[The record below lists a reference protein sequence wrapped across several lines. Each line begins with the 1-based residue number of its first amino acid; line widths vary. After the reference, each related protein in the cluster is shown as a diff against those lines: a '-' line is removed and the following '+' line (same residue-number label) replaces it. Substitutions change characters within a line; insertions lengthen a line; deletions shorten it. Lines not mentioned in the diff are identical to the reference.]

1 MSDQDRISPYNINT
15 IYNPKPS
22 LSRIRVCLSSLPEP
36 VILYLWLLFSCR
48 PKRILGLCY
57 VVVKVRTGK
66 KFRFALLITLG
77 LVLLHSI
84 EIFSNYILLDSLAGF
99 IVNVGRD
106 WIVSIGVWLVVRRM
120 LTGESVKTN
129 TLWLK

>member
-1 MSDQDRISPYNINT
+1 M
-15 IYNPKPS
+15 
-22 LSRIRVCLSSLPEP
+22 
-36 VILYLWLLFSCR
+36 
-48 PKRILGLCY
+48 GLCY

-66 KFRFALLITLG
+66 KFRFALLITLV

-120 LTGESVKTN
+120 LVGESVKTN
-129 TLWLK
+129 TL

>member
-1 MSDQDRISPYNINT
+1 M
-15 IYNPKPS
+15 
-22 LSRIRVCLSSLPEP
+22 V
-36 VILYLWLLFSCR
+36 
-48 PKRILGLCY
+48 
-57 VVVKVRTGK
+57 
-66 KFRFALLITLG
+66 

-84 EIFSNYILLDSLAGF
+84 EMRLNLSIYIGYSKQLFSNYILLDSLAGF

-129 TLWLK
+129 TS